1 MLILLNKMKIIIT
14 EEQYKL
20 LNEVNMTED
29 NLRRFLYSIWDRQKK
44 QGEEP
49 FLDDVIYDVT
59 EVQRGTYEDVNTIL
73 PIWFE
78 YIGGFDNIYDEIK
91 NEIKGQELTIKS
103 SDHNLTMNV
112 IVEDLEQL
120 NDTFTVEIFLNIID
134 GMVDGYGFDD
144 DGNETMVRMSLRD
157 QYGELEYDV
166 DDFLYFL
173 KEKAYDYFKN
183 KFGKYG
189 ITFYIV
195 IDF

>member
-1 MLILLNKMKIIIT
+1 MKIIIT

-44 QGEEP
+44 QGLEP

-59 EVQRGTYEDVNTIL
+59 EVQRGTDEDANTIL

-91 NEIKGQELTIKS
+91 NEIEGQELTIES

-112 IVEDLEQL
+112 IVEDLTQIE
-120 NDTFTVEIFLNIID
+120 DTFTVEIFLNIID
-134 GMVDGYGFDD
+134 GMVDGYDLDD
-144 DGNETMVRMSLRD
+144 DGNQSMRRMSLRD

-173 KEKAYDYFKN
+173 KERAYEYFKN

-189 ITFYIV
+189 ITFYIE